1 MHVRKYMPNIQ
12 MTVIHWSSSCVIFA
26 HVYTHM
32 YVCIYTYV
40 YFVLTSPNASTHA
53 DIQLFYSYF
62 RVMSVI
68 KGSPLLA
75 PREDMTR
82 AKYAPYFDT

>member
-53 DIQLFYSYF
+53 DTQLFYSYF
-62 RVMSVI
+62 LVLSVI